1 LTWGTPMTDAALPVT
16 ERAVERFA
24 ESYITSLGGAITKEG
39 RRWSV
44 DLPEDAATD
53 LELDG
58 AMLEI
63 AADPNDVSEEAIAI
77 APESPFVER
86 MLDEAADQTPVGSLS
101 LTGDQVEIE
110 LPSWL
115 TDGPVDVVEQTFTPY
130 YDRQAVCALFHVGI
144 ETVSEYQREELHAVA
159 IDLNEHEERPG
170 LAETY
175 LELVGDEQRELDEG
189 RGIDEQALTDA
200 LGAAQTALESE
211 LASTVQ
217 ETRER
222 ATRAAEVE
230 LDEYRQYVRQRR
242 DEVTDEID
250 GLSTRIE
257 EVTETIDTATHHEKR
272 VEALR
277 RRKELQAEL
286 DDLREELDD
295 LTTQIE
301 ARFPEKRREIR
312 ERHALTVRLRPVAAT
327 AVSYER
333 GDLEL
338 GIRIGETRISKSY
351 GYGVGTGIM
360 EEVACERC
368 GQQLTEEN
376 PLALNGRHTVGKNC
390 CDG

>member
-1 LTWGTPMTDAALPVT
+1 MTDAALPVT

-24 ESYITSLGGAITKEG
+24 EAYITSLGGTITKEG

-44 DLPEDAATD
+44 DLPEDAATN

-58 AMLEI
+58 AVLEI
-63 AADPNDVSEEAIAI
+63 AADPNDVSKEAIAI

-86 MLDEAADQTPVGSLS
+86 LLDETADRTPVGSLS
-101 LTGDQVEIE
+101 LTSDQVEIE

-115 TDGPVDVVEQTFTPY
+115 TDGSVEVVEQTFTPY
-130 YDRQAVCALFHVGI
+130 YDRRAVCALFHVGI

-159 IDLNEHEERPG
+159 IDLNEHEERPR

-189 RGIDEQALTDA
+189 RGIDEQTLADA
-200 LGAAQTALESE
+200 LDAAQTALETE
-211 LASTVQ
+211 LASTVR

-230 LDEYRQYVRQRR
+230 LDEYREYVQQRR
-242 DEVTDEID
+242 DEVADEINS
-250 GLSTRIE
+250 LSTRVE
-257 EVTETIDTATHHEKR
+257 EVTETIDTASQQEER

-277 RRKELQAEL
+277 KRKELQAEL
-286 DDLREELDD
+286 DDLRAELDD

-301 ARFPEKRREIR
+301 AGFPEKRREVR

-333 GDLEL
+333 GDLDL
-338 GIRIGETRISKSY
+338 VLRAGETTVSRTY
-351 GYGVGTGIM
+351 GYAVGAGVM
-360 EEVACERC
+360 EDTSCERC
-368 GQQLTEEN
+368 GRQLTTEN
-376 PLALNGRHTVGKNC
+376 PLALDGERTTGVSC
-390 CDG
+390 CDN

>member
-1 LTWGTPMTDAALPVT
+1 MTDAALPVT

-24 ESYITSLGGAITKEG
+24 EAYITSLGGTITKEG

-63 AADPNDVSEEAIAI
+63 AADPNNVSEGAIAI

-86 MLDEAADQTPVGSLS
+86 MLDEAADRTPVGSLS
-101 LTGDQVEIE
+101 LTGDQVETE

-115 TDGPVDVVEQTFTPY
+115 TNGPVEVVEQTFTPY

-159 IDLNEHEERPG
+159 IDLNEHEERPR
-170 LAETY
+170 LAEAY

-189 RGIDEQALTDA
+189 RGIDEQALADA
-200 LGAAQTALESE
+200 LDAAQTALESE
-211 LASTVQ
+211 LASTVR

-242 DEVTDEID
+242 DEVADEID
-250 GLSTRIE
+250 SLSTRIE
-257 EVTETIDTATHHEKR
+257 AVTETIDTATQQGER

-277 RRKELQAEL
+277 KRKELQAEL

-295 LTTQIE
+295 LTAQIE
-301 ARFPEKRREIR
+301 AGFPEKRREIR

-338 GIRIGETRISKSY
+338 GLRAGETTISKSY
-351 GYGVGTGIM
+351 GYAVGAGIR
-360 EEVACERC
+360 EEVACEQC

-376 PLALNGRHTVGKNC
+376 PLALNGRQTVGKSC
-390 CDG
+390 CDD